1 MYESDE
7 GGYFLQMFYRLPD
20 GSMYPWDVPGLGQTW
35 TLEEFQTVFN
45 KLIPGDYES
54 ECSIN

>member
-1 MYESDE
+1 
-7 GGYFLQMFYRLPD
+7 MFYRLPD

-54 ECSIN
+54 ECSIK